1 MSSRP
6 TRAIISL
13 TNLEA
18 NFRSIRNFLGDGPV
32 ILCVVKAD
40 AYGHGA
46 IACSKRLEKAGTDWL
61 GVALPE
67 EGFELRNAGIRT
79 PILAMGSFW
88 SGQEESIIEK
98 RITPAIF
105 NMDVARALDSAA
117 GRLGV
122 TVSAHLKVDTG
133 MGRIGV
139 LPEQIPVFAAEL
151 KQLRNVRI
159 DGLMTHLAAADDLS
173 QSDYTEHQNRLFN
186 EAADVL
192 NQAGHSLKC
201 LNVANSPGAIAHPAS
216 RHDMVR
222 IGGILYGR
230 GVDVLPPGIPA
241 PELLPVMSIVSEIA
255 HIKEVP
261 KGVSLGYG
269 RTFSTDRPSVIAT
282 VPIGYHDGLPRS
294 LSNKGDVLVRGKRAP
309 IAGRISMDWTIVDV
323 TDIGGVSIGDRVTVL
338 GTDGDES
345 IGVEEIARHAGTISY
360 EITCGIHGRARREY
374 A

>member
-18 NFRSIRNFLGDGPV
+18 NFRSIRRFLGDGPE

-46 IACSKRLEKAGTDWL
+46 VACSKRLEKAGADWL

-67 EGFELRNAGIRT
+67 EGFELREAGIRA

-88 SGQEESIIEK
+88 RGQEEAVIEK

-105 NMDVARALDSAA
+105 NMELARALDSAA
-117 GRLGV
+117 RQLGV

-139 LPEQIPVFAAEL
+139 LPEQIPAFAADL
-151 KQLRNVRI
+151 KQLGNIRI
-159 DGLMTHLAAADDLS
+159 DGLMTHLAAADDLN
-173 QSDYTEHQNRLFN
+173 QTDYTERQNRLFS

-192 NQAGHSLKC
+192 RRAGHSLRY
-201 LNVANSPGAIAHPAS
+201 LNAANSPGAIAHATS

-230 GVDVLPPGIPA
+230 GVDVLPQGIPA

-261 KGVSLGYG
+261 SGVSLGYG
-269 RTFSTDRPSVIAT
+269 RTFSTNRPSIIAT

-323 TDIGGVSIGDRVTVL
+323 TDIDGVSIGDRVTIL
-338 GTDGDES
+338 GADGNES
-345 IGVEEIARHAGTISY
+345 IGVEEIARLAGTISY